1 MRRLPDVLVTAT
13 CVVATAKRVGV
24 RRGVRFRNCA
34 LVRDYLLQNRGFAK
48 CVSQVPFRVRFR
60 LSATCGFADVG
71 RPGTCDRRGAISQN
85 LDFAAGRGR
94 EVGYAASKLQAPSSK
109 LQAPSSKL
117 QAPCSYAATLP
128 RRHAATPPSHRHSAI
143 PRRRHRG
150 APQNRTATHYRY
162 QTPLYPKYSGM
173 QILIQVVL
181 THFRENQWSG
191 CPEYAHRQTSTAHQ
205 TVHQD

>member
-117 QAPCSYAATLP
+117 QAPSSVQL
-128 RRHAATPPSHRHSAI
+128 RRHATAPPCCHASIAPPLRH
-143 PRRRHRG
+143 
-150 APQNRTATHYRY
+150 TATSPSRG
-162 QTPLYPKYSGM
+162 PAEP
-173 QILIQVVL
+173 
-181 THFRENQWSG
+181 
-191 CPEYAHRQTSTAHQ
+191 HRNAL
-205 TVHQD
+205 

>member
-109 LQAPSSKL
+109 L
-117 QAPCSYAATLP
+117 
-128 RRHAATPPSHRHSAI
+128 RAATPPRYRAAML
-143 PRRRHRG
+143 PRLH
-150 APQNRTATHYRY
+150 RTATPPYRDVAIAGPRRTAP
-162 QTPLYPKYSGM
+162 QRIIDIKPPC
-173 QILIQVVL
+173 IL
-181 THFRENQWSG
+181 
-191 CPEYAHRQTSTAHQ
+191 STL
-205 TVHQD
+205 VCKSSYKWF